1 MRKRDFCVKVFVMSL
16 DKAILH
22 GKEKRQ
28 QFQGKTS
35 KRFDRSCR
43 NHGNCGYCENNRLFS
58 FRKLSFRAHQE
69 IKEFQIF
76 EEWPE

>member
-1 MRKRDFCVKVFVMSL
+1 MRKRGFCVNIFVMSL

-28 QFQGKTS
+28 EYQGRTS

-43 NHGNCGYCENNRLFS
+43 NHGNCRYCENNRLFS
-58 FRKLSFRAHQE
+58 LLRLKFKSEEE
-69 IKEFQIF
+69 IKEWQK
-76 EEWPE
+76 E

>member
-1 MRKRDFCVKVFVMSL
+1 LRKRGFCVKIFVLSL

-22 GKEKRQ
+22 GKEKRREY
-28 QFQGKTS
+28 QGRTS

-58 FRKLSFRAHQE
+58 LLRLRFKSEQE
-69 IKEFQIF
+69 IKEWQT
-76 EEWPE
+76 E